1 MSSNQENP
9 LLESTP
15 SFDGEVVSMD
25 AIRPA
30 LEQRDVSRSN
40 GSSNI
45 HQFLDE
51 RSKRR
56 PDAAFFAT
64 FNKSDRPYNI
74 KSRRNSKA
82 ERKSSL

>member
-1 MSSNQENP
+1 MSSIGEK
-9 LLESTP
+9 LLVESTT

-25 AIRPA
+25 AITP
-30 LEQRDVSRSN
+30 LEQHDVELVPRSN

-45 HQFLDE
+45 HQFLDG

-82 ERKSSL
+82 EKKS

>member
-1 MSSNQENP
+1 MSSIEGKS
-9 LLESTP
+9 LIESTP

-25 AIRPA
+25 AITPA

-40 GSSNI
+40 GFSNI

-82 ERKSSL
+82 EKKSSL